1 VVWDGC
7 ATTTGTCSAAQERMA
22 RRAIKGRLL
31 RWPSFAKGSLS
42 DSRTGFA
49 ALLAYEGYY
58 RALAGG
64 ATIREDRP
72 VRPDF
77 EKPYLPRLAAARRFD
92 AQHTP
97 KALRRFVIDHLERID
112 FRRVDKFELV

>member
-1 VVWDGC
+1 V
-7 ATTTGTCSAAQERMA
+7 ALLSAELHLNKMFVN
-22 RRAIKGRLL
+22 GRLL

-58 RALAGG
+58 RALWGG

-72 VRPDF
+72 IRSDF

-97 KALRRFVIDHLERID
+97 KALRQFVIDHLERID

>member
-1 VVWDGC
+1 MVVCRGGHLSPKALYLALGPDL
-7 ATTTGTCSAAQERMA
+7 
-22 RRAIKGRLL
+22 RLFL
-31 RWPSFAKGSLS
+31 PTR
-42 DSRTGFA
+42 
-49 ALLAYEGYY
+49 GYY

-64 ATIREDRP
+64 ATIPEDRP

-97 KALRRFVIDHLERID
+97 KALRRFVIDQLERID